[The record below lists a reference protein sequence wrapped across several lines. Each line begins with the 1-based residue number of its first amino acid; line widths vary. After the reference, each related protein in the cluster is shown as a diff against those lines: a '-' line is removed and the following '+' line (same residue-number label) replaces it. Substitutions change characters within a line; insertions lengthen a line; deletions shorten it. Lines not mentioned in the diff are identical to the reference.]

1 MTDSEFNYLLI
12 KVAVA
17 CMAID
22 GSIDEHEVQVVRQVI
37 VDKQLNAEQ
46 DSEGIIQNLLTE
58 LKQKGIAYTFSCLS
72 KIRDSAMSHQQLID
86 LLKWS
91 ISIIKA
97 DERIV
102 YKEVRFFKLIRKNI
116 GDRLTEDEIFAEI
129 PDIDK
134 IFLLPDVKEDRSGLI
149 D

>member
-116 GDRLTEDEIFAEI
+116 GDRLTEEEIFAEI